1 MKFTVARSGVPAGSY
16 GAKFV
21 QAEAFSNDYG
31 DAVRLTFE
39 VVAGDHTGATCSRI
53 VSPKLTPKSGLYRF
67 VQALAGR
74 KPEAGEEIDLAA
86 LYGTSGMI
94 VVQETDSGAVR
105 VESFVRMG

>member
-1 MKFTVARSGVPAGSY
+1 MKFTVERSGVPVGSY

-21 QAEAFSNDYG
+21 QAEAFSNDFG
-31 DAVRLTFE
+31 DAVRLSFE
-39 VVAGDHTGATCSRI
+39 VVAGEHSGATCTRI
-53 VSPKLTPKSGLYRF
+53 VSAKLTPKSGLYRF
-67 VQALAGR
+67 VQAIAGR

-86 LYGTSGMI
+86 MYGTAGLI